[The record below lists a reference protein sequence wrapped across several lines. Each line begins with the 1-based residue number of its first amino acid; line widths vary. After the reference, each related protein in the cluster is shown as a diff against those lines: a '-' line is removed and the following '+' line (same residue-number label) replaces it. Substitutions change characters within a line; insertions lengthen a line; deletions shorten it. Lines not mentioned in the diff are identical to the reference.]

1 MRAVN
6 LVALVAFGV
15 AVFDGAVAA
24 LAQAPTAT
32 AYEGARLIMGD
43 GRAPIENATLV
54 VDAEDVGG
62 DSRECACDVCDQ
74 PCVYGAGEVL
84 IMGAYHK
91 FSGAMQ

>member
-1 MRAVN
+1 MGSSSFAEEGPMRAVN

-15 AVFDGAVAA
+15 AAFDGIVPA

-54 VDAEDVGG
+54 VDGAHIIQAGAAADVRVPPG
-62 DSRECACDVCDQ
+62 RRT
-74 PCVYGAGEVL
+74 
-84 IMGAYHK
+84 
-91 FSGAMQ
+91 

>member
-1 MRAVN
+1 MKRRWKDIDMRSHNLKHIHRSITSDRVTKAVMRHSASLDN
-6 LVALVAFGV
+6 PGFCLAW
-15 AVFDGAVAA
+15 GA
-24 LAQAPTAT
+24 
-32 AYEGARLIMGD
+32 
-43 GRAPIENATLV
+43 
-54 VDAEDVGG
+54 DAEDVGR